1 MAKISEESLRG
12 EGASHYSL
20 THSLT
25 CLLNTT
31 AELTTHYS
39 NVHVF
44 THSRTHSGL
53 SHSPTLILTLGL
65 PLRGMYNLGMI
76 SDKVLQAVV
85 LWLNGRYCAAAAAAA
100 GGVAALFGRAPSP
113 PAGGTGPPITTNKA
127 GRPTRQHSRL
137 YSPTSSPQAR
147 S

>member
-1 MAKISEESLRG
+1 MFI
-12 EGASHYSL
+12 
-20 THSLT
+20 
-25 CLLNTT
+25 
-31 AELTTHYS
+31 
-39 NVHVF
+39 HVF

-53 SHSPTLILTLGL
+53 SHLPTLILTLGL

-100 GGVAALFGRAPSP
+100 PGAAALFGRAPSP
-113 PAGGTGPPITTNKA
+113 PAAPITTNK

>member
-1 MAKISEESLRG
+1 ML
-12 EGASHYSL
+12 L
-20 THSLT
+20 TA
-25 CLLNTT
+25 T

-113 PAGGTGPPITTNKA
+113 PAAPNKA